1 MSLIMVAESAI
12 ILIVKTKH
20 RKTLEAIFAK
30 PTKANIK
37 FSDIE
42 SLVKALGGEV
52 REGDGSR
59 VVLELFGTREYAH
72 RPHPEK
78 EAKKYIVEK
87 IREWLADLEVTP

>member
-1 MSLIMVAESAI
+1 M
-12 ILIVKTKH
+12 KTKH
-20 RKTLEAIFAK
+20 RKTLAAIFAK

-59 VVLELFGTREYAH
+59 VALELFGKREYAH
-72 RPHPEK
+72 RPHPGK
-78 EAKKYIVEK
+78 ETKKYMVEK
-87 IREWLADLEVTP
+87 IREWLISMEVTP

>member
-1 MSLIMVAESAI
+1 LTVVAQGAI
-12 ILIVKTKH
+12 IFIMKAKH
-20 RKTLEAIFAK
+20 RKTLAAIFAK

-59 VVLELFGTREYAH
+59 VVLELSSTREYTH
-72 RPHPEK
+72 RPHPGK
-78 EAKKYIVEK
+78 EAKKYMVEK
-87 IREWLADLEVTP
+87 IREWLTNLEMTP

>member
-1 MSLIMVAESAI
+1 MVSINAT
-12 ILIVKTKH
+12 IVYMKAKH
-20 RKTLEAIFAK
+20 RKTLTAIFTR

-42 SLVKALGGEV
+42 GLVIALGGEV

-59 VVLELFGTREYAH
+59 VALELFGKREYAH
-72 RPHPEK
+72 RPHPGK

-87 IREWLADLEVTP
+87 IREWLTSLEVTP